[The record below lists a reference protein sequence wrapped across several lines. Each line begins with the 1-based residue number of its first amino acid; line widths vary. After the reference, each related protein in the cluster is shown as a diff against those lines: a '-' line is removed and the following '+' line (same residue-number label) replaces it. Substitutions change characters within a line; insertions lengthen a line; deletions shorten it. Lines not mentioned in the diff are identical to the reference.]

1 MKVDF
6 ELFSLSIAND
16 YRGYRALDNS
26 SASFNAR
33 SLDFNECNWHRVPR
47 WSVIVMSPKVS

>member
-1 MKVDF
+1 VKVDF